1 VSVFNPIFEAM
12 GTVLSWLYAIVP
24 NYGIAIILLTIL
36 VRLVLY
42 PLTAKQA
49 RSMIAM
55 QRVQPE
61 IKKLQAK
68 YKDDKQKLNEEMMK
82 FYKENKIN
90 PFGGCLPLLAQM
102 PIFIS
107 LFRVLHDP
115 QKYTPV
121 NSAFHQNMC
130 AGAGPKC
137 ANPQMDFFGMNLS
150 TAAGGHHSSF
160 AAALPYWLLVGG
172 VVITA
177 YLQQRQ
183 TMKNSP
189 GGANPQAQIIGKVMP
204 LVFAFISINLP
215 AGVVLYFFVSN
226 LWQMGQQEL
235 IIRKMDGGTPV
246 GGGSKGAVDAKS
258 TEAATGGGGLLARF
272 TKPGPAA
279 MPESN
284 GNGGAKSD
292 TDADSNGSAKTPKN
306 GSSSGSGKGS
316 AAGSK
321 PSGSG
326 SDQGTT
332 NKRRSNKK
340 RRR

>member
-1 VSVFNPIFEAM
+1 MDVFNPIFNAM
-12 GTVLSWLYAIVP
+12 GTVLSWLYAIIP

-107 LFRVLHDP
+107 LFRVLRDP
-115 QKYTPV
+115 AKYTPV

-137 ANPQMDFFGMNLS
+137 ASPQMDFFGMNLS

-172 VVITA
+172 VAITA

-189 GGANPQAQIIGKVMP
+189 GGGNQQAQIIGKVMP
-204 LVFAFISINLP
+204 LIFVFISINLP

-235 IIRKMDGGTPV
+235 IIRKMDGAGV
-246 GGGSKGAVDAKS
+246 AAGAKGVVDAKS
-258 TEAATGGGGLLARF
+258 TEAETGGGGLLARF
-272 TKPGPAA
+272 TKPAPAA
-279 MPESN
+279 IPESN
-284 GNGGAKSD
+284 GDGGATTDDEAGGTVKGSKSS
-292 TDADSNGSAKTPKN
+292 TGGASGSKA
-306 GSSSGSGKGS
+306 SSSGSD
-316 AAGSK
+316 AG
-321 PSGSG
+321 
-326 SDQGTT
+326 TA

-340 RRR
+340 KRR